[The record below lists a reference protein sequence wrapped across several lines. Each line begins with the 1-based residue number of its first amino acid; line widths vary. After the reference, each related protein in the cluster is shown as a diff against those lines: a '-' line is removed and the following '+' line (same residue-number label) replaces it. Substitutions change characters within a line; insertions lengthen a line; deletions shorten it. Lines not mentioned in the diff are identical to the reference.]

1 MSIALGLGPILGQLT
16 APSFIARAQHRECQR
31 VLSNCNI
38 YVLDSKGSSLHSST
52 YYCIYTSVNQQLI
65 SSLFTG

>member
-52 YYCIYTSVNQQLI
+52 YYSSVNQQLI